1 MFFKTLL
8 TALIYLFLLPQ
19 AFTQNQGMSTNVD
32 QIFGSGGEI
41 YFQFETERYN
51 LESLSK
57 IISIDKVNGAEV
69 WAYANKKEFTAFLK
83 QDIAYQ
89 LLPKPGEMIKNP
101 KMLDQVIVREIA
113 DWDFYPTYNA
123 YIDMMNQFAT
133 NHPDLCEVFSIGQS
147 VQGRQLMM
155 AKISKNVSTR
165 EAEPQFLYTGTIH
178 GDETAGY
185 VLFLR
190 LIDYLLV
197 NYGTDP
203 KVTALLDN
211 AEIWINPLSNPDGTY
226 KGGNNSVNGAV
237 RYNANNIDLNR
248 NYPDPEDGP
257 HPDGNA
263 WQPETIAFMQLAEE
277 NNFVM
282 SANTH
287 GGAEVLNYPWDT
299 WATLAADNNWWIF
312 VCRQYVDTVHLYSP
326 ASYLSDFENGIT
338 NGYAWYS
345 ISGGRQDYMNYFHNC
360 REVTMEL
367 TNTKLY
373 PSTQLPTLWNW
384 SYRSLLNYIEQC
396 TFGVTGIVTSLSTG
410 DPVLAKVNIAG
421 HDIHNSFVYSDS
433 QTGHYQRLLETGT
446 YNLTFTAPGHYP
458 VTVQNVAV
466 SRYNTTNLNVQMD
479 AGELAADFSASA
491 TTISVGSSV
500 NFIDESYGAP
510 VSWQWSFPGGNP
522 SSSSVQNPQNI
533 VYQNAGTYPVTLT
546 VTDGNSN
553 QNTILKENYITVNA
567 EFLMNNQTITICAGM
582 FYDSGG
588 ETGSYSDNENYTMT
602 IKPETT
608 GANIIVQF
616 TAFDVEYQSSCTYD
630 WLKIFNGTSTS
641 SPVIGTYCGSN
652 SPGTIEASNAQGALT
667 FNFQSDNSITKA
679 GWKAIISCSF
689 VGLPPV
695 ADFMADQTEINIG
708 ESVNFSDLST
718 NDPVTWQWSF
728 EGGVPSTSF
737 VQNPTVNYPTIGEFD
752 VKLKVQNS
760 YGIDSVLFEN
770 YIKVDSAIG
779 INEVKS
785 NTLNIFPN
793 PVNTDYLTVT
803 SSVPI
808 FEIIIFDFFG
818 NTLVQQENCR
828 SGQVFL
834 NTRSLP
840 NGVYLLKV
848 LDETGWRTSKVAV
861 VR

>member
-1 MFFKTLL
+1 MFWKTLL